1 MGCIMN
7 LVKVSDLF
15 DVSYG
20 HSLELNRL
28 QKTADGVNFVSRTAN
43 NNGVS
48 ARVAPV
54 PDIEQ
59 MAVGKLTVALGG
71 SVLET
76 FVQPEPF
83 YTGFHIFCLSPLT
96 PMTLE
101 QKLYYCMCIR
111 ANKYR
116 YNYGRQANRTLR
128 EIMVPAMDEIPDWVS
143 ATLPSVVS
151 DWKLRLDVA

>member
-1 MGCIMN
+1 MN
-7 LVKVSDLF
+7 LVKLSDLF
-15 DVSYG
+15 DVEYG

-28 QKTADGVNFVSRTAN
+28 QRTADGVNFVSRTAN

-48 ARVAPV
+48 ARVALV
-54 PDIEQ
+54 PDLAPQE
-59 MAVGKLTVALGG
+59 AGKLTVALGG

-76 FVQPEPF
+76 FVQPKPF
-83 YTGFHIFCLSPLT
+83 YTGFHIFCLTPLVE
-96 PMTLE
+96 MSLE

-128 EIMVPAMDEIPDWVS
+128 EIMVPTMDEIPDWVS

>member
-1 MGCIMN
+1 MR
-7 LVKVSDLF
+7 LVKISDLF
-15 DVSYG
+15 DVAYG

-28 QKTADGVNFVSRTAN
+28 KKTADGVNFVSRTAN

-48 ARVAPV
+48 ARVATA
-54 PDIEQ
+54 PDIEP
-59 MAVGKLTVALGG
+59 MEAGKLTVALGG

-83 YTGFHIFCLSPLT
+83 YTGFHIFCLTPLIE
-96 PMTLE
+96 MSLE

-128 EIMVPAMDEIPDWVS
+128 DIMVPDISEIPEWVS
-143 ATLPSVVS
+143 EALPSVVS
-151 DWKLRLDVA
+151 DWKSRLDVA

>member
-1 MGCIMN
+1 MN

-28 QKTADGVNFVSRTAN
+28 QKNADGVNFVSRTAN

-48 ARVAPV
+48 ARVAPI
-54 PDIEQ
+54 PDIEP
-59 MAVGKLTVALGG
+59 MAAGKLTVALGG

-101 QKLYYCMCIR
+101 QKLYYCMCLR

-128 EIMVPAMDEIPDWVS
+128 DIMVPALNEVPEWV
-143 ATLPSVVS
+143 AAALPSVVS
-151 DWKLRLDVA
+151 EWKQKLDIV

>member
-1 MGCIMN
+1 MK

-20 HSLELNRL
+20 HSFELNRL
-28 QKTADGVNFVSRTAN
+28 QKDKDGVNFVSRTAS

-48 ARVAPV
+48 ARVALV
-54 PDIEQ
+54 PDVEP
-59 MAVGKLTVALGG
+59 MAAGKLTVALGG

-83 YTGFHIFCLSPLT
+83 YTGFHIFCLT
-96 PMTLE
+96 PTTEMTLE

-128 EIMVPAMDEIPDWVS
+128 DIMVPALNEIPKWVYE
-143 ATLPSVVS
+143 ALPSVVFE
-151 DWKLRLDVA
+151 WKNRLDSV